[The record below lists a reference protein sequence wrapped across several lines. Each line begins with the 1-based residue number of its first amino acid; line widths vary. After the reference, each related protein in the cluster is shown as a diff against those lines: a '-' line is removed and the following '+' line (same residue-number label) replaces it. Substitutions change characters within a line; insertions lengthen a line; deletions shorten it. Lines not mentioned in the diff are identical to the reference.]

1 MNRTGFSQVGIPYKN
16 FSEFIPQ
23 HDSDPHILSL
33 CQHIL
38 LSVEISESGRQ
49 PESRIPRKSNESR
62 TSYTRIPA
70 CGTPYFTDDNK
81 ESEQKTKINTRFKRY
96 LSIFAEDRR
105 GSVIS
110 ACMSAR
116 LLLPFAI
123 FDIAL
128 DRMRLGKPGTSSR
141 FLPAFTI
148 FAQHGKPVAAKSG
161 KIDFAPGFH
170 RICTQQQT

>member
-96 LSIFAEDRR
+96 LNIFAEDR
-105 GSVIS
+105 I
-110 ACMSAR
+110 
-116 LLLPFAI
+116 
-123 FDIAL
+123 
-128 DRMRLGKPGTSSR
+128 RLGKPGTSSR
-141 FLPAFTI
+141 FLPAFRSEERRV
-148 FAQHGKPVAAKSG
+148 GKECRSRWSPY
-161 KIDFAPGFH
+161 H
-170 RICTQQQT
+170 

>member
-96 LSIFAEDRR
+96 LNI
-105 GSVIS
+105 
-110 ACMSAR
+110 
-116 LLLPFAI
+116 P
-123 FDIAL
+123 
-128 DRMRLGKPGTSSR
+128 
-141 FLPAFTI
+141 
-148 FAQHGKPVAAKSG
+148 
-161 KIDFAPGFH
+161 
-170 RICTQQQT
+170 

>member
-96 LSIFAEDRR
+96 LSIFAEYR
-105 GSVIS
+105 
-110 ACMSAR
+110 
-116 LLLPFAI
+116 
-123 FDIAL
+123 
-128 DRMRLGKPGTSSR
+128 
-141 FLPAFTI
+141 
-148 FAQHGKPVAAKSG
+148 KPVAAKSG
-161 KIDFAPGFH
+161 KSVLRATFH
-170 RICTQQQT
+170 VLVHNDRLKSDGLP

>member
-1 MNRTGFSQVGIPYKN
+1 MTFIKRWNNIVGWIVFAIAAMTYLLTMEPSSSLWDC
-16 FSEFIPQ
+16 SEFIPQ

-33 CQHIL
+33 CQRTL

-49 PESRIPRKSNESR
+49 PESRIPRRSNESR

-96 LSIFAEDRR
+96 LSIFAEYR
-105 GSVIS
+105 
-110 ACMSAR
+110 
-116 LLLPFAI
+116 
-123 FDIAL
+123 
-128 DRMRLGKPGTSSR
+128 
-141 FLPAFTI
+141 
-148 FAQHGKPVAAKSG
+148 KPVAAKSG
-161 KIDFAPGFH
+161 KIDFASGFH

>member
-96 LSIFAEDRR
+96 LNIFAEDR
-105 GSVIS
+105 I
-110 ACMSAR
+110 
-116 LLLPFAI
+116 
-123 FDIAL
+123 
-128 DRMRLGKPGTSSR
+128 RLGKPGTSSR

-148 FAQHGKPVAAKSG
+148 FAQHGKPVAAKSILHPAFIVFVHNNRLKSDG
-161 KIDFAPGFH
+161 LP
-170 RICTQQQT
+170 

>member
-1 MNRTGFSQVGIPYKN
+1 MNRAGFSQVGIPYKN

-96 LSIFAEDRR
+96 LNIFAEDR
-105 GSVIS
+105 I
-110 ACMSAR
+110 
-116 LLLPFAI
+116 
-123 FDIAL
+123 
-128 DRMRLGKPGTSSR
+128 RLGKPGTSSR
-141 FLPAFTI
+141 FLLAFNI
-148 FAQHGKPVAAKSG
+148 FARAKPNRTPYVYCQKSLRRRLRTDTRNG
-161 KIDFAPGFH
+161 LR
-170 RICTQQQT
+170 RISRHL

>member
-96 LSIFAEDRR
+96 LNIFAEDFDTTLLDSLKT
-105 GSVIS
+105 SVYIIWSGAFICDIS
-110 ACMSAR
+110 FFVFSISV
-116 LLLPFAI
+116 FESI
-123 FDIAL
+123 
-128 DRMRLGKPGTSSR
+128 
-141 FLPAFTI
+141 
-148 FAQHGKPVAAKSG
+148 
-161 KIDFAPGFH
+161 
-170 RICTQQQT
+170 

>member
-1 MNRTGFSQVGIPYKN
+1 LLRRQKTGPIHNQTGFSQDDIPYKN

-33 CQHIL
+33 CQRTL

-49 PESRIPRKSNESR
+49 PESRIPRRSNESR

-96 LSIFAEDRR
+96 LSIFAEYR
-105 GSVIS
+105 
-110 ACMSAR
+110 
-116 LLLPFAI
+116 
-123 FDIAL
+123 
-128 DRMRLGKPGTSSR
+128 
-141 FLPAFTI
+141 
-148 FAQHGKPVAAKSG
+148 KPVAAKSS

>member
-96 LSIFAEDRR
+96 LNIDAAYRCNCKSKDCDLNGRKAFL
-105 GSVIS
+105 
-110 ACMSAR
+110 R
-116 LLLPFAI
+116 LL
-123 FDIAL
+123 
-128 DRMRLGKPGTSSR
+128 
-141 FLPAFTI
+141 
-148 FAQHGKPVAAKSG
+148 
-161 KIDFAPGFH
+161 
-170 RICTQQQT
+170 

>member
-1 MNRTGFSQVGIPYKN
+1 
-16 FSEFIPQ
+16 
-23 HDSDPHILSL
+23 LSL
-33 CQHIL
+33 CQRTL

-49 PESRIPRKSNESR
+49 PESRIPRRSNESR

-96 LSIFAEDRR
+96 LSIFAEYR
-105 GSVIS
+105 
-110 ACMSAR
+110 
-116 LLLPFAI
+116 
-123 FDIAL
+123 
-128 DRMRLGKPGTSSR
+128 
-141 FLPAFTI
+141 
-148 FAQHGKPVAAKSG
+148 KPVAAKSG